1 MTDPVSIIALCL
13 ALITAGVLILLFKK
27 RIIDEKAIEGVGQV
41 LDGIPISEGP
51 FVMIREYAKIAVHAV
66 EQLVKNGKIDRDDE
80 TRKNKAMAMVET
92 AAKVDGLTF
101 GEAEKETASICIEAE
116 VQDLPRN
123 QLKPPDGE

>member
-51 FVMIREYAKIAVHAV
+51 EYAKIAVHAV